1 MSLLAGTAALV
12 RLALRRD
19 RVILVASVATLVVMV
34 AAAAAATVGL
44 YPDVQ
49 ARVQAGVAVNSMTST
64 LFMFGPI
71 HDETSLGALSTFKM
85 GIIGA
90 VAVAVLCLF
99 LVVRHTRTEEE
110 TGRLELL
117 GSTVVGRYAPLT
129 AALVVAAGAALV
141 TGLGMAIGLIT
152 VGLPVTGSVL
162 TGLGSA
168 FLGLAFAAVAAVT
181 AQLVRSGRAAAGLA
195 GGVLGASYLVRA
207 VGDASAADGLGWLSW
222 LSPVGWW
229 QQTRPFA
236 GDRWWVLASLPAL
249 ALALGALAYALA
261 ARRDFA
267 SGLLRDR
274 PGPASA
280 PPRLRTPLALAWR
293 LQRGAFLAWAAAF
306 VVVGLLVGALVGNVG
321 DFITSPQI
329 EDFITR
335 LGGKQ
340 VLTDAYLSFELG
352 MAGVLASAY
361 GVQAAMRLRSEET
374 ALRVDP
380 VLAGATGRVAW
391 AWSHLAIALGGTAL
405 LLAIVGLSAGVV
417 AAAQAGDVGQVWRIL
432 AAALVQ
438 IPAAWLVVGI
448 VTAAFGLAPRL
459 VAVGWVALAGFV
471 LLGEFGPLFELDQAV
486 MDLSPFAH
494 VPRLPGGDFA
504 ATPLLWLT
512 AIAAALLGAGLV
524 AFRRRD
530 VG

>member
-1 MSLLAGTAALV
+1 MSSLAGNGALV

-19 RVILVASVATLVVMV
+19 RVILVACIATLVVMV
-34 AAAAAATVGL
+34 AAAASATVGL
-44 YPDVQ
+44 YPDVES
-49 ARVQAGVAVNSMTST
+49 RVQAGVAVNSMTST

-117 GSTVVGRYAPLT
+117 GATVVGRQAPLT
-129 AALVVAAGAALV
+129 AALIVAAGTALA
-141 TGLGMAIGLIT
+141 TGLGMTIGLIA
-152 VGLPVTGSVL
+152 VDLPAAGSAL

-168 FLGLAFAAVAAVT
+168 CLGLAFAAVAAVT
-181 AQLVRSGRAAAGLA
+181 VQLVRSGRAAAGLA
-195 GGVLGASYLVRA
+195 GGVLGASYLLRA
-207 VGDASAADGLGWLSW
+207 VGDASSADGLGWLSW

-236 GDRWWVLASLPAL
+236 GDRWWVLAPLVAL
-249 ALALGALAYALA
+249 ALALTALAYALA

-267 SGLLRDR
+267 SGILPDR
-274 PGPASA
+274 PGPDAAA
-280 PPRLRTPLALAWR
+280 PALRTPLALAWR
-293 LQRGAFLAWAAAF
+293 LQRGTFLAWAAAF
-306 VVVGLLVGALVGNVG
+306 AVVGLLVGALVGNVG
-321 DFITSPQI
+321 DFITSPEI

-335 LGGKQ
+335 LGGEKL
-340 VLTDAYLSFELG
+340 LTDAYLSFELG

-380 VLAGATGRVAW
+380 VLAGATGRVTW
-391 AWSHLAIALGGTAL
+391 AWSHLAVSLGGTAV
-405 LLAIVGLSAGVV
+405 LLAIVGLGTGVV
-417 AAAQAGDVGQVWRIL
+417 AAVQAGDAGQIWRIL
-432 AAALVQ
+432 GAALVQ

-448 VTAAFGLAPRL
+448 VAAAFGLAPRL
-459 VAVGWVALAGFV
+459 IAVGWVALAGFV
-471 LLGEFGPLFELDQAV
+471 LLGEIGPLFELDQAV

-494 VPRLPGGDFA
+494 VPRLPGGHFTVA
-504 ATPLLWLT
+504 PLLWLT
-512 AIAAALLGAGLV
+512 AIAAALVGTAVV

-530 VG
+530 VE